1 MRRLIGLSNPRPSRN
16 VARMNNIPSID
27 KMDVTRSVTASA
39 LSWLG
44 LNDTD
49 ILKGGFSLIETIGEM
64 A

>member
-1 MRRLIGLSNPRPSRN
+1 
-16 VARMNNIPSID
+16 MNNIPSID